1 MVSLY
6 FVDTV
11 YLFTPKYPPSK
22 GGAATFYSNL
32 INTTNDELNY
42 YILTE
47 YKPDVSVITR
57 QEGVSV
63 YRILPRVSFLPRFFR
78 VLLEVAFV
86 TVFSVY
92 ILVKEE
98 VDIIHAHASSFS
110 VVSLA
115 LVSTI
120 SRVPLAYDCRDEGF
134 RPWIV
139 RMGHTPVWFS
149 CASNIDDILVR
160 NGVPEDRIIRL
171 PVVNPDYVR
180 DYRSIADSQTV
191 SEMLYIGSLRE
202 AKGIF
207 LLLEAFEIIRERG
220 LDLHLTV
227 IGDGPAREEFEKRC
241 HEIDFGEHVTLTG
254 STSHD
259 ETLRRLAESDVLVL
273 PSESEGVP
281 RVVLEGQDVGTP
293 VVATAVGG
301 IPDVINHEEN
311 GMLAEQT
318 AESVVENVLRLVR
331 DDELYRTVVENGIQ
345 SANERSWER
354 VGEQLR
360 EGYSRALSGEKRCPE
375 PHRKAN

>member
-6 FVDTV
+6 AVDTV
-11 YLFTPKYPPSK
+11 YLFTPKYPPST

-32 INTTNDELNY
+32 ISTTKGELRYFVVTGYKSDE
-42 YILTE
+42 
-47 YKPDVSVITR
+47 SVVVR
-57 QEGVSV
+57 QDGVSI
-63 YRILPRVSFLPRFFR
+63 YRILPRVSFLPRYFR
-78 VLLEVAFV
+78 VLLEVTLV
-86 TVFSVY
+86 TVFSAY
-92 ILVKEE
+92 ILTKKD

-115 LVSTI
+115 IVSTI
-120 SRVPLAYDCRDEGF
+120 SRVPLAYDCQDEAF

-149 CASNIDDILVR
+149 CASNIDDILIR
-160 NGVPEDRIIRL
+160 NDVPRGRIVRL

-180 DYRSIADSQTV
+180 DYRSVDDSQTV

-207 LLLEAFEIIRERG
+207 LLLDAFETIYERG
-220 LDLHLTV
+220 YDLHFTV

-241 HEIDFGEHVTLTG
+241 REMGLGEHVTLTG
-254 STSHD
+254 SLSHD

-273 PSESEGVP
+273 PSESEGMP
-281 RVVLEGQDVGTP
+281 RVVLEGHDVGTP
-293 VVATAVGG
+293 VVATSVGG

-318 AESVVENVLRLVR
+318 AESVAENVLRLIR
-331 DDELYRTVVENGIQ
+331 DDELYRMVVENGVK
-345 SANERSWER
+345 SADERSWER

-360 EGYSRALSGEKRCPE
+360 EGYARAVS
-375 PHRKAN
+375 N